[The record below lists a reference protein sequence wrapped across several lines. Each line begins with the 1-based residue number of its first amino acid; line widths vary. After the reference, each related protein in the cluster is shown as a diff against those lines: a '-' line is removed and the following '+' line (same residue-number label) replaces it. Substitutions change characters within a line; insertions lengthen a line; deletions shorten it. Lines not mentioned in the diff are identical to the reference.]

1 MQAGERRDEIPGLCG
16 LLHPHC
22 TGHPYETLVADVP
35 VDEEREVSPAEH
47 DQPGAVGQ
55 ILVVGRHGVFHR
67 VLAGRGAQAHHHAG
81 KGVAEGHAGPSFE
94 IVAIG
99 HGARQVAG
107 DMLDG
112 GQCVHVACEVGEFR
126 NVTLHAVEQCVEPLV
141 CREFRRHGEHQLR
154 IDYGQY
160 GKSGFDAD
168 LFMGL
173 FVGYDSPRVDFRPG
187 SCRRGYGDERL
198 FFARPAENVVPQV
211 AVVGCHQGYGLR
223 GVHDAA
229 ASQCDD
235 HVAPVL
241 PCRCRSGHDGG
252 FQGVRFD
259 PVEYHAFDPCQPEL
273 FLRGGQIA
281 GHDVH
286 GGGLSG
292 SIGTK

>member
-1 MQAGERRDEIPGLCG
+1 
-16 LLHPHC
+16 
-22 TGHPYETLVADVP
+22 
-35 VDEEREVSPAEH
+35 
-47 DQPGAVGQ
+47 
-55 ILVVGRHGVFHR
+55 
-67 VLAGRGAQAHHHAG
+67 
-81 KGVAEGHAGPSFE
+81 
-94 IVAIG
+94 
-99 HGARQVAG
+99 
-107 DMLDG
+107 MLDG

-126 NVTLHAVEQCVEPLV
+126 NVALHAVEQCVEPLV

-160 GKSGFDAD
+160 GECGFDAD

-173 FVGYDSPRVDFRPG
+173 SVGYDAPRIDFRPG
-187 SCRRGYGDERL
+187 SCRRGYCDDRQRCVFGLL
-198 FFARPAENVVPQV
+198 FFARPAEYIVPQV

-281 GHDVH
+281 VCSGRLAVRNCQQ
-286 GGGLSG
+286 GLFPGISCLCRFFSSSAPKRMRVG
-292 SIGTK
+292 IHMLKFSFVFMALLCLMFFPHWQNYIPRGIRFVYVLRIYLP

>member
-1 MQAGERRDEIPGLCG
+1 
-16 LLHPHC
+16 
-22 TGHPYETLVADVP
+22 
-35 VDEEREVSPAEH
+35 
-47 DQPGAVGQ
+47 
-55 ILVVGRHGVFHR
+55 
-67 VLAGRGAQAHHHAG
+67 
-81 KGVAEGHAGPSFE
+81 
-94 IVAIG
+94 
-99 HGARQVAG
+99 
-107 DMLDG
+107 MLDG

-187 SCRRGYGDERL
+187 SCRRGYGDERQRCVSGLL

-281 GHDVH
+281 VCSGRLAVRNCQQRLFSGHLLPVQVFQFVRPEKDAGRDPHVEIQFCFH
-286 GGGLSG
+286 G
-292 SIGTK
+292 SIVFDVFSTLQNYIPRGICFVYVLRIYLP